1 MRSAVSVRLVV
12 VAFLAALTAGTAL
25 AAAGDP
31 EKRAITAA
39 DQARAKR
46 AVLTLRDLPLG
57 FRQGPVSKGGPS
69 GPLTCKGFAPDLS
82 DLTITG
88 EAMSHEFARADGTS
102 LFSSAEVYRSVH
114 DERESWRRT
123 ARREALPC
131 VARVLEKLS
140 TTDVRLTVLFKTQR
154 SAPRVGDRAISFRI
168 VAAVAANGMR
178 AKVWLDLLGV
188 GRGRMDATLG
198 VITVRAAPSASL
210 ERALLS
216 KLARRLRA

>member
-1 MRSAVSVRLVV
+1 MRSAVPLRLVLLV
-12 VAFLAALTAGTAL
+12 FLAACTAGTAL

-31 EKRAITAA
+31 EKRAITSA

-46 AVLTLRDLPLG
+46 AVLKLKDLPVG
-57 FRQGPVSKGGPS
+57 FRQGPVSQGGPS

-88 EAMSHEFARADGTS
+88 EARSHEFARADGTS
-102 LFSSAEVYRSVH
+102 LFSSAEVYRNVH

-140 TTDVRLTVLFKTQR
+140 TADVRLSVLSKTQR
-154 SAPRVGDRAISFRI
+154 SAPRFGDRAVSFRI
-168 VAAVAANGMR
+168 VAAISANGVR
-178 AKVWLDLLGV
+178 AKIWLDLLGV

-198 VITVRAAPSASL
+198 VIAVRTAPSASL

-216 KLARRLRA
+216 KLARRLA